1 MLVFRVTSEWK
12 KSKGLCY
19 THHPFPFFSYD
30 YFFKF
35 VIIISPLYM
44 SQVEK

>member
-12 KSKGLCY
+12 KAKDYALYPSSLS
-19 THHPFPFFSYD
+19 FFSYD